1 MKKAKQGSGL
11 GRQGAVATSA
21 APAQATGSGPAL
33 RSSASSPPRKLKYFM
48 DGAWHES
55 KTDKYLAVT
64 NSSTG
69 ELMAE
74 APSCTLEEVNAA
86 VECADAA
93 FPAWRD
99 TPITRR
105 VQVMFRYKSILE
117 QHVEE
122 LAHLLS
128 TEMGKTLGE
137 ARGDV
142 VKAIEVVELAC
153 ATPVTMQGRS
163 LMNVSTG
170 YDTVSY
176 REPLGVFV
184 GIAPFNFPAMI
195 PMGWMVPL
203 AITTGN
209 TYVLKAAS
217 YVPQTAMR
225 MTELL
230 MEAGLPSGVL
240 NLVTA
245 SRHESEP
252 LLKHPKVK
260 GVSFVGSKKV
270 GLHVYQTAAS
280 EGKRVQSL
288 TEAKNHALV
297 LRDAPILATAKRII
311 NSAFGCAG
319 ERCMA
324 LPAICVEE
332 TIADEL
338 VQTIVHLSKQLEMG
352 PAWEPTTELG
362 PMVTDDL
369 RQSVRGWIDRGI
381 EEGASLVLDGRDVP
395 AVPGYEGGFYLGP
408 TVFDHVSSDMRI
420 GIDEIFG
427 PVLSVKRVK
436 NFEEGLHEMNSSE
449 FANGSSIFTLN
460 GRFAREF
467 ARRTDGGMVGINVG
481 IPVPIS
487 AFPFSGHKNSFY
499 GDLHMMGADGVAFY
513 TETKSVTSHWFD
525 EEALKGAKVGTWEG
539 MSRD

>member
-1 MKKAKQGSGL
+1 MQKLKNGRGL
-11 GRQGAVATSA
+11 GPRDTAVTFTSA
-21 APAQATGSGPAL
+21 PAHGLALESTGST
-33 RSSASSPPRKLKYFM
+33 PPRKLKYFM

-55 KTDKYLAVT
+55 KTDRYLAVM
-64 NSSTG
+64 NPSTG

-105 VQVMFRYKSILE
+105 VQVMFRYKAILE

-122 LAHLLS
+122 LALLLS

-142 VKAIEVVELAC
+142 AKAIEVVELAC
-153 ATPVTMQGRS
+153 AVPVTMQGRS
-163 LMNVSTG
+163 MMNVSTG

-195 PMGWMVPL
+195 PMGWMIPL

-230 MEAGLPSGVL
+230 MEAGLPSGVV

-252 LLKHPKVK
+252 LLKHPKVR

-270 GLHVYQTAAS
+270 GLHVYKTASA

-297 LRDAPILATAKRII
+297 LKDAPVLATAKRII

-338 VQTIVHLSKQLEMG
+338 VATIVDLSKQLEMG

-362 PMVTDDL
+362 PMVTDEL
-369 RQSVRGWIDRGI
+369 RQSVCGWVDRGI
-381 EEGASLVLDGRDVP
+381 EEGASLVLDGRD
-395 AVPGYEGGFYLGP
+395 ATTVPGYEGGFYLGP
-408 TVFDHVSSDMRI
+408 TVFDHVSSEMRI

-427 PVLSVKRVK
+427 PVLSIKRVK
-436 NFEEGLHEMNSSE
+436 NFEEGLQEMNSSE

-460 GRFAREF
+460 GGFAREF

-481 IPVPIS
+481 IPVPMS

-499 GDLHMMGADGVAFY
+499 GDLHMMGTDGVAFY
-513 TETKSVTSHWFD
+513 TETKAVTSHWFD
-525 EEALKGAKVGTWEG
+525 EKALKGAKVGTWEG
-539 MSRD
+539 TILRG

>member
-1 MKKAKQGSGL
+1 MQKLKVGRGL
-11 GRQGAVATSA
+11 GPHDTAATFTA
-21 APAQATGSGPAL
+21 APTRGLALESGGST
-33 RSSASSPPRKLKYFM
+33 PPRKLKYFM

-55 KTDKYLAVT
+55 KTDRYLAVM
-64 NSSTG
+64 NPSTG

-105 VQVMFRYKSILE
+105 VQVMFRYKAILE

-122 LAHLLS
+122 LALLLS

-142 VKAIEVVELAC
+142 AKAIEVVELAC
-153 ATPVTMQGRS
+153 AVPVTMQGRS
-163 LMNVSTG
+163 TMNVSTG

-195 PMGWMVPL
+195 PMGWMIPL

-230 MEAGLPSGVL
+230 MEAGLPSGVV

-252 LLKHPKVK
+252 LLKHPKVR

-270 GLHVYQTAAS
+270 GLHVYKTASA

-297 LRDAPILATAKRII
+297 LRDAPVLATAKRIV

-338 VQTIVHLSKQLEMG
+338 VATIVDLSKQLEMG

-362 PMVTDDL
+362 PMVTDEL
-369 RQSVRGWIDRGI
+369 RQSVCGWVDRGI
-381 EEGASLVLDGRDVP
+381 EEGASLVLDGRD
-395 AVPGYEGGFYLGP
+395 ATTVPGYEGGFYLGP
-408 TVFDHVSSDMRI
+408 TVFDHVSSEMRI

-427 PVLSVKRVK
+427 PVLSIKRVK
-436 NFEEGLHEMNSSE
+436 DFEEGLQEMNSSE

-460 GRFAREF
+460 GGFAREF

-481 IPVPIS
+481 IPVPMS
-487 AFPFSGHKNSFY
+487 AFPFSGHKDSFY
-499 GDLHMMGADGVAFY
+499 GDLHMMGTDGVAFY
-513 TETKSVTSHWFD
+513 TETKAVTSHWFD
-525 EEALKGAKVGTWEG
+525 EKALKGAKVGTWEG
-539 MSRD
+539 TISRG